1 MFDWL
6 NLQMHAGQDP
16 TRVDIVLRIASAMV
30 LGFVVSGIYVF
41 TRPRHDVGTKGII
54 ATFVLLS
61 ILLSMVVMAVGTN
74 IARSFMLAGVLAIVR
89 FRTVVQDTRDGAFVI
104 CAVVVGMAAGAG
116 FLDVAIIGMPFVAVA
131 AYLTQ
136 NQQLRRVAPASTLK
150 MKFNAAFQSQQNIEV
165 VLNRYAEHHQ
175 LKESGTCKKGTA
187 FEVTYRLRMK
197 PAALSFDL
205 VRDIKA
211 LEGMTSVEWKA

>member
-6 NLQMHAGQDP
+6 NGQMHGGEIP
-16 TRVDIVLRIASAMV
+16 STPDIVKRIAAAMI
-30 LGFVVSGIYVF
+30 LGFVVAGIYVY
-41 TRPRHDVGTKGII
+41 TRPRHDTGTKGIL

-104 CAVVVGMAAGAG
+104 CSVVVGMAAGAG
-116 FLDVAIIGMPFVAVA
+116 FLDVAIIGLPFVAVA

-136 NQQLRRVAPASTLK
+136 NQQLRKVMPASTLK
-150 MKFNAAFQSQQNIEV
+150 LKFQLAFQSQQTIESI
-165 VLNRYAEHHQ
+165 LSRYTDYHH
-175 LKESGTCKKGTA
+175 LKASGTCKKGTA
-187 FEVTYRLRMK
+187 FEVIYRLRMK
-197 PAALSFDL
+197 PGATSLDL

-211 LEGMTSVEWKA
+211 MEGMTSVEWKA